1 VQRTLHF
8 VFLRGLLGSA
18 AVRIQKLTG
27 WALLLAVALSGG
39 TAGLPLAVCAQSAH
53 PAPAAPAEGAG
64 DEQEARARAK
74 ALFETGVAAYEAG
87 RYEEALASF
96 QEAFRVRP
104 HPLVRVNIANCYDK
118 LGKPLEALFH
128 FEQFTAADIGTPE
141 QRKEVNAAVERLRKQ
156 VGQVVVRVSPDGAMV
171 TIDDGEQRRTP
182 IVDALSLTAGKHEIE
197 VKLEGYQ
204 TVRRSLQVQ
213 GGTTTELN
221 LALARAGEPAA
232 PVSAIVPGEQPQVA
246 APPAAEPEPVPA
258 PAVATESAASADEP
272 PPAQASAGLP
282 TTFWIVGGVSAGLLL
297 VGSVTGMLALDAESD
312 FDSAARVH
320 LDPNSTGLA
329 RETAYQQALDAS
341 DRADALALTTDILL
355 LGALAGTAVCVVVAL
370 NAQNDDDKAPTAK
383 LTVTPTLT
391 PHGGGA
397 RLAGSF

>member
-1 VQRTLHF
+1 
-8 VFLRGLLGSA
+8 VFLQGLVGSA
-18 AVRIQKLTG
+18 AVRKQSFTITG
-27 WALLLAVALSGG
+27 GALLVAVALC
-39 TAGLPLAVCAQSAH
+39 AGVPLAVRAQ
-53 PAPAAPAEGAG
+53 APAEAAG
-64 DEQEARARAK
+64 DDQEARTRAK

-87 RYEEALASF
+87 RYEDALASF

-128 FEQFTAADIGTPE
+128 FEQFNAADVGSPE
-141 QRKEVNAAVERLRKQ
+141 QRKEVSAAVERLRKQ

-182 IVDALSLTAGKHEIE
+182 IVDALSLTAGTHEIE
-197 VKLEGYQ
+197 VKLDGYQ

-221 LALARAGEPAA
+221 LVLPRAGEPAPVA
-232 PVSAIVPGEQPQVA
+232 PAGEQPQVA
-246 APPAAEPEPVPA
+246 APPAAEPEPAPEAA
-258 PAVATESAASADEP
+258 PAAESA
-272 PPAQASAGLP
+272 PAHGPLAAQDSPRLP
-282 TTFWIVGGVSAGLLL
+282 KHFWIVGGVSAALLL
-297 VGSVTGMLALDAESD
+297 AGSVTGILALDAESE
-312 FDSAARVH
+312 FDQAARVR
-320 LDPNSTGLA
+320 LDPNSSGLA
-329 RETAYQQALDAS
+329 QESAYLQALDAS

-370 NAQNDDDKAPTAK
+370 NAQSDDDEAPTAT
-383 LTVTPTLT
+383 LTVTPAVT

-397 RLAGSF
+397 RIAGSF